1 MWSKTKLLK
10 SQTIRA
16 HSEPPLRDYL
26 PSCYIFRRQ
35 RRNVPIFRYIFPIR
49 TEEIREK
56 GGYKM
61 EAILGKNSHLTRFD
75 FAEEAMD
82 VFMEANCIPV
92 NFYNKNGQILIHKK
106 INASPEDIFRLKKF
120 EEQGIYYLSA
130 DRGKFLVQEEPA
142 PEADVQPKPAQTM
155 DPFHMQRLATEAAS
169 LLKELK
175 NTSLNGG
182 HINKVNKEIDHIL
195 TDFTQCSDVTYGLG
209 SMMNVFKN
217 CKVDVDS
224 EILTKRTVL
233 AMALKLK
240 GMKMLTKKDSEENRL
255 KPFNLM
261 LASYLTDIG
270 KAKMRI
276 PNSPKLTD
284 EEQKYMR
291 FLPIVSYLMIA
302 NLPNIDSS
310 VKSTVLN
317 AKRTFRGDGPSNN
330 YPNVDTIVK
339 ILSEKMDLCK
349 KDPERI
355 IQFEDMRNQLKA
367 LQSLSYSTEDASII
381 SIAGEFASLTSPQN
395 WRDAYDELDAIR
407 FILNQSFF
415 SYNDRTIRDFM
426 NLMAHSLS
434 MNVFRKGDYVVVTS
448 IDTDKKFHF
457 ELCMVQAMMTNQSRP
472 LLKRIGSLRPIITN
486 NGKLKISGF
495 DLNSFVL
502 DNRMA
507 EFNLSEVM
515 DPRRIVY
522 VIDRKLDPGLYS
534 KIEKICIARFSKSV
548 A

>member
-1 MWSKTKLLK
+1 
-10 SQTIRA
+10 
-16 HSEPPLRDYL
+16 
-26 PSCYIFRRQ
+26 
-35 RRNVPIFRYIFPIR
+35 
-49 TEEIREK
+49 
-56 GGYKM
+56 M